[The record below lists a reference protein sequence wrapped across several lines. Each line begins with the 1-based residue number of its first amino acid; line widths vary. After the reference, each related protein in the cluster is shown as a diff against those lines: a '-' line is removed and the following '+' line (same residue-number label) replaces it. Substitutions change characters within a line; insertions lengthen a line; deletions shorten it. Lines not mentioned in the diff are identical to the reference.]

1 MGFLDIMTK
10 IRQLDHLFA
19 RWLLRHFYFLF
30 FQLVLVGIFFFFL
43 LLTFKTLDIAGTI
56 TTPYSIERLLFHQN
70 LHTLVVILLL
80 LLNSFWMLYMFNGL
94 ERIRSLLKDINF
106 NLMRRRNPS

>member
-1 MGFLDIMTK
+1 MGIPDIMNK

-30 FQLVLVGIFFFFL
+30 FQIVLIGIFFFFL
-43 LLTFKTLDIAGTI
+43 ILTFKTIDVAETIIA
-56 TTPYSIERLLFHQN
+56 PYSVERMLFHHSIQM
-70 LHTLVVILLL
+70 LVVILLL

-94 ERIRSLLKDINF
+94 ERIRGLLKDINF
-106 NLMRRRNPS
+106 NLIRRRNP